1 MAEPKAPGHHKAR
14 LARTCEQVGWYVQV
28 GAFAEDVRFERL
40 RSRLSRAGFETCK
53 APQTPQNLRLLLVG
67 AYPTRERADQARMRL
82 EKLMGSAG
90 YLRHLPVSN
99 HAP

>member
-1 MAEPKAPGHHKAR
+1 MAEPKALGHRRVR

-40 RSRLSRAGFETCK
+40 RSRLARDGFETCK

-82 EKLMGSAG
+82 EKLLGSAS
-90 YLRHLPVSN
+90 YLRHLPTSK